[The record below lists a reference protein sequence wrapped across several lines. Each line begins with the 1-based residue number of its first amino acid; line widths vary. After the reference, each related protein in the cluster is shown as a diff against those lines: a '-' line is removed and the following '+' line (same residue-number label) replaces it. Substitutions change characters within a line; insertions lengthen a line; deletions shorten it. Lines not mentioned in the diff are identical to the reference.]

1 MVLVG
6 WKDEGKNRERNWILS
21 FAISH
26 MKDKLRFI
34 FNLIGLGIR
43 VVKKFLGRWENWGG
57 LRS

>member
-43 VVKKFLGRWENWGG
+43 VVKKFLGRWEN
-57 LRS
+57 